1 MLETLLPSLASFLA
15 HFVLALVLL
24 VSFKFVYALITPHDE
39 WALIRNN
46 NLAASIGFAG
56 AILGFAL
63 ALAGV
68 ISNSINL
75 IDFAMWSIV
84 ALIAQLTA
92 FAIVRFVFMPQVVS
106 RIEQG
111 EISAGVMLA
120 VTSVAVG
127 LLNAAC
133 MTY

>member
-1 MLETLLPSLASFLA
+1 MLDVLLPTLGNFLA

-24 VSFKFVYALITPHDE
+24 IVFKFVYAFITPHDE
-39 WALIRNN
+39 WALISNN

-68 ISNSINL
+68 ISNSVNL
-75 IDFAMWSIV
+75 IDFAVWSVV